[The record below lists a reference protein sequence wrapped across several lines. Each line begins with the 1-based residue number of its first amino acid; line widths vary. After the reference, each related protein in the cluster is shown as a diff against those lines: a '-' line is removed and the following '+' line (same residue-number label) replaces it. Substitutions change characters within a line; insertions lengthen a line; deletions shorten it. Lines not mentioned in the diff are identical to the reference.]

1 MIRPVAAAVLLAT
14 AAAALVAC
22 SEVESAQ
29 RRICESLLPVI
40 EPAGTRITI
49 RRVEPD
55 PRRVGNIRVL
65 YHVER
70 ADPDGGS
77 PDVEDAVVACAF
89 GGTGFEAGKTELVG
103 VETREG
109 ILSDIRLALLKRF
122 WLADPVA
129 VAEAM
134 QDVERGPE
142 ARRTAPVTVAPE
154 TGFLLQQ
161 IVNAAAPSALYAL
174 VALAYSLVYGLI
186 GRINLAFGD
195 LVMLGAYGALIGVLI
210 GLAGGVGAV
219 GLLLP
224 LAAAVAAASAAL
236 WSGVMGKVVFRPLRI
251 RGAQPLLVATIG
263 ASIAI
268 QEFVARVQGV
278 KERWL
283 PPILAETHLLAGGPF
298 EVVVTSMQL
307 VVIGGTALTV
317 LAVLV
322 SVARSRFG
330 RAWRAVADDEGMAA
344 MVGID
349 PGRVLVATFALSG
362 MLAGLAGVIMTVHY
376 GGTGFAL
383 GTVIGLKAL
392 VAAVLGGI
400 GSLGGAVAGGLAIGL
415 GETLWSAYLPIEWR
429 DAAVLSLLA
438 VVLILKPEG
447 LFGTRAALEERDRP

>member
-1 MIRPVAAAVLLAT
+1 MIRRVAAALVLGAG
-14 AAAALVAC
+14 AAALVAC
-22 SEVESAQ
+22 SQVERFQQ
-29 RRICESLLPVI
+29 RTCESLLPVI
-40 EPAGTRITI
+40 EPEGTRITI
-49 RRVEPD
+49 RGVEPD
-55 PRRVGNIRVL
+55 LRRAGNIRVL

-77 PDVEDAVVACAF
+77 PDVEDAAIACAF
-89 GGTGFEAGKTELVG
+89 GGSGLEAGKTELIG

-109 ILSDIRLALLKRF
+109 VLSEIRLALLKRF

-134 QDVERGPE
+134 REVERGPG
-142 ARRTAPVTVAPE
+142 ARGTAPVTVAPE

-186 GRINLAFGD
+186 GRINVAFGD
-195 LVMLGAYGALIGVLI
+195 LVMLGAYAALIGVVA
-210 GLAGGVGAV
+210 GLAGGLGAV
-219 GLLLP
+219 GLVVP
-224 LAAAVAAASAAL
+224 LAVAAAAASAAL
-236 WSGVMGKVVFRPLRI
+236 WNGVIGTAVFRPLRI

-263 ASIAI
+263 VSIALK
-268 QEFVARVQGV
+268 EFVALVQGV
-278 KERWL
+278 NERWL

-298 EVVVTSMQL
+298 EVVVTTMQL
-307 VVIGGTALTV
+307 VVIGGTALAIVAV
-317 LAVLV
+317 LAM
-322 SVARSRFG
+322 VARSRFG
-330 RAWRAVADDEGMAA
+330 RAWRAVADDERMAA
-344 MVGID
+344 LVGID
-349 PGRVLVATFALSG
+349 AGRVLVATFVLSG
-362 MLAGLAGVIMTVHY
+362 LLAGLAGVIMTVHY

-447 LFGTRAALEERDRP
+447 LFGTRAALEERERP